1 MAPSGPWQSQHVTS
15 PPRVTAATLV
25 QVRVLVLGGTGFIG
39 TPTVRQL
46 AGGGH
51 EVATLHRGERAATL
65 PKDVESIL
73 GHRERLA
80 DHARRLRAWRPEVV
94 VDFIAFTEADVR
106 AVHDAL
112 RGVARRL
119 VVLSSLDVY
128 RAYDRLMRVQPGP
141 PERTPIPEDDPLRE
155 VPFPRRKW
163 ASGPEDVMWSY
174 DKIPVER
181 ATLSDPEL
189 AGTVLRLPAV
199 YGPGDHRRHRV
210 GRYLESMRPGRH
222 TFDLDAAL
230 ASWRWTRGYVEDV
243 ASAIALATLDTR
255 AAGRIYNV
263 GEDTPPT
270 EGAWVR
276 AIARVAGYAGTIV
289 ERRREELPEDVA
301 RDLDERDFAHDLVLD
316 TTRIQA
322 ELGWR
327 PRVPAD
333 EALAASVAWE
343 RQVTRRG

>member
-1 MAPSGPWQSQHVTS
+1 M
-15 PPRVTAATLV
+15 
-25 QVRVLVLGGTGFIG
+25 RVLVVGGTGFIG
-39 TPTVRQL
+39 APTVRQL
-46 AGGGH
+46 VAGGH
-51 EVATLHRGERAATL
+51 DVAVLHRGERTAPL
-65 PKDVESIL
+65 PKDVESIVA
-73 GHRERLA
+73 HRDRLA
-80 DHARRLRAWRPEVV
+80 DHAGRLRAWRPEVV
-94 VDFIAFTEADVR
+94 VDFIAFAEPDVR

-141 PERTPIPEDDPLRE
+141 PERTPIREEDPLRE

-163 ASGPEDVMWSY
+163 ASGPDDVMWSY

-189 AGTVLRLPAV
+189 PGTVLRLPAV
-199 YGPGDHRRHRV
+199 YGPGDRRRHRV
-210 GRYLESMRPGRH
+210 GRYLESMGPERD
-222 TFDLDAAL
+222 TLELDAAL
-230 ASWRWTRGYVEDV
+230 ASWSWTRGYVEDV
-243 ASAIALATLDTR
+243 ACAIALATLDAR

-263 GEDTPPT
+263 GEDTPLT

-276 AIARVAGYAGTIV
+276 AIALVAAYAGTVV
-289 ERRREELPEDVA
+289 ERKREDLPEDVA

-327 PRVPAD
+327 PRASLD
-333 EALAASVAWE
+333 EALAASIAWE
-343 RQVTRRG
+343 QQVAASQGQDRLGT